1 MNCAIEHQQTM
12 CGRFTL
18 FSKLDLIKIL
28 YQYLDETGQNEHVP
42 SPEEWEEIVRRHT
55 SYNIA
60 PSQEALVIRNGD
72 NNGEKQLASLKWGL
86 VPAWA
91 KDLKQA
97 RKPINARAETVA
109 ESGMF
114 RGAFKSRR
122 CLVPSSG
129 FYEWKKL
136 DAKTK
141 QPHFIRMKSE
151 EPLLFAGLW
160 ERWRREDD
168 ELQTF
173 TIITTEPNEVMAPIH
188 NRMPVI
194 LNQKEC
200 KQWLDPDANDSA
212 ALKALLKP
220 YPADEMEAYPV
231 NPAVNSPRNNQPECT
246 TPFEPQNRS
255 DERLF

>member
-1 MNCAIEHQQTM
+1 M

-42 SPEEWEEIVRRHT
+42 SPEEWEEIIRRHK

-60 PSQEALVIRNGD
+60 PSQEALVIRNGGD
-72 NNGEKQLASLKWGL
+72 GGRKQLASLKWGL
-86 VPAWA
+86 VPAWT
-91 KDLKQA
+91 KDFKQA

-122 CLVPSSG
+122 CLVPASG
-129 FYEWKKL
+129 FYEWQKL
-136 DAKTK
+136 NAKTK
-141 QPHFIRMKSE
+141 QPHFIRMKNE
-151 EPLLFAGLW
+151 EPFLFAGLW
-160 ERWRREDD
+160 ERWKNEDND
-168 ELQTF
+168 LQTF
-173 TIITTEPNEVMAPIH
+173 TIITTEANELMAPIH
-188 NRMPVI
+188 QRMPVI
-194 LNQKEC
+194 LKPDEC
-200 KQWLDPDANDSA
+200 KQWLDPNTNDGA

-231 NPAVNSPRNNQPECT
+231 SSSVNSPANNRPDCVL
-246 TPFEPQNRS
+246 PQDAKR
-255 DERLF
+255 DDMLF

>member
-1 MNCAIEHQQTM
+1 M

-28 YQYLDETGQNEHVP
+28 YQYLDETGQGESMP

-60 PSQEALVIRNGD
+60 PSQEALVIRNGND
-72 NNGEKQLASLKWGL
+72 MGGKQLASLKWGL
-86 VPAWA
+86 VPSWT
-91 KDLKQA
+91 KDLKQS

-114 RGAFKSRR
+114 RGAFKNRR

-129 FYEWKKL
+129 FYEWQKL
-136 DAKTK
+136 DSKTK
-141 QPHFIRMKSE
+141 QPHFIRMKNE
-151 EPLLFAGLW
+151 EPMIFAGLW

-194 LNQKEC
+194 LNQEEC
-200 KQWLDPDANDSA
+200 KQWLDSNTNDGA

-220 YPADEMEAYPV
+220 YSADEMEAYPV
-231 NPAVNSPRNNQPECT
+231 SSSVNSPANNRKDCLLPNVRPREA
-246 TPFEPQNRS
+246 N
-255 DERLF
+255 LFDW